1 MTAAPRRRYRFDATV
16 QRFGGTLI
24 GGSPLK
30 LFRVT
35 AAGERVL
42 DQLAAGDPV
51 AESALVRSL
60 EDAGVV
66 HPVVPVPERGPYT
79 PDDVT
84 IVVPCHRTASG
95 DAIRIP
101 AGAVAV
107 DDASPVPVEGA
118 TVRLE
123 RNVGPGGARNAGL
136 ALVSTP
142 LVAFVDTDVDL
153 PDGWLAPLLPHF
165 SDDRVALVAPRVRA
179 PATGGRLGAYEH
191 ERSPLDLGA
200 EPARVRAGSRV
211 SYVPAA
217 AIVCRT
223 DALRA
228 VGGFDETLRL
238 GEDVDLVWR
247 LDAAGHRCRYEP
259 AVEVHHDPRPTWRAW
274 ARQRVGY
281 GSSAAPLARRHP
293 GALAP
298 LRMSGWS
305 ITTWALAMIGRPA
318 SVVAG
323 VAVGTGSAAALVRK
337 LPDVPPAV
345 AFRLA
350 ATGNLRAG
358 GQLAE
363 AVRRVWWPIALVAS
377 IRSRTARRVL
387 VASLLAARRPLVA
400 ADDVAY
406 SVGVWRGVIA
416 ERTVAPLVPEIS
428 SWPGRR
434 TWRGQAEREAPAPA
448 RPDAAAR

>member
-1 MTAAPRRRYRFDATV
+1 MTDAAVRRYRFDGTV

-24 GGSPLK
+24 GGSPLR

-35 AAGERVL
+35 PAGEQVLDRLAAGE
-42 DQLAAGDPV
+42 PV
-51 AESALVRSL
+51 TASALVRAL
-60 EDAGVV
+60 DDAGAI
-66 HPVVPVPERGPYT
+66 HPIVPAEGGGPYSVG
-79 PDDVT
+79 DVT
-84 IVVPCHRTASG
+84 VVVPCHRTAVD
-95 DAIRIP
+95 DAIRVP
-101 AGAVAV
+101 AGAIAV
-107 DDASPVPVEGA
+107 DDASPVPVDGA
-118 TVRLE
+118 AIRLP
-123 RNVGPGGARNAGL
+123 RNLGPGGARNAGL

-153 PDGWLAPLLPHF
+153 PDGWLDPLLPHF
-165 SDDRVALVAPRVRA
+165 ADDRVALVAPRVRT
-179 PATGGRLGAYEH
+179 PASGGSLGAYEH
-191 ERSPLDLGA
+191 EHSPLDLGV

-217 AIVCRT
+217 AIVCRA

-228 VGGFDETLRL
+228 IGGFDESLRF

-259 AVEVHHDPRPTWRAW
+259 ASEVHHDPRPTWQAW
-274 ARQRVGY
+274 VRQRIGY
-281 GSSAAPLARRHP
+281 GSSAAPLARRHR

-305 ITTWALAMIGRPA
+305 IAAWALAALGTPA
-318 SVVAG
+318 GITAG
-323 VAVGTGSAAALVRK
+323 LAVGAGSAAALVRK
-337 LPDVPPAV
+337 LPDVPAPV

-358 GQLAE
+358 AQLAN
-363 AVRRVWWPIALVAS
+363 AVRRAWWPIVALAAV
-377 IRSRTARRVL
+377 RSRTARRVL
-387 VASLLAARRPLVA
+387 VASLVAARGPIVA
-400 ADDVAY
+400 ADDLAY
-406 SVGVWRGVIA
+406 SVGVWRGVLR

-434 TWRGQAEREAPAPA
+434 TSPEPAGRPPAPA
-448 RPDAAAR
+448 APDAADR